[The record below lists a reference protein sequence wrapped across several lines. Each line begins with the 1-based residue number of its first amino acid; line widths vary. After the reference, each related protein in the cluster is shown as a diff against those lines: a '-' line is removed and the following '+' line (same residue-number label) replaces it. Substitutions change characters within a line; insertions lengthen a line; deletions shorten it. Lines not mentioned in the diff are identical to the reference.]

1 LKEKICDPMS
11 EKNTLEVIEGTLKS
25 VEDNFKQFIE
35 VLETAKNELIILE
48 KDKTKLSQDKNLLER
63 EKDQLEEATKMLE
76 AEKKALEQ
84 EKRELEAEKKKLE
97 LEKEEK
103 EQKIG
108 ELTGEQLHLLD
119 EYKNLKIELK
129 KFMKIAQDQEESEY
143 NFERIKA
150 LLSIT
155 MLLIQE
161 IWQGQ
166 PHYRILLTLHGDK
179 EEMTRDEIKN
189 TTGISGAM
197 VLRAVHEL
205 VNIDV
210 LEYNEEKSLVK
221 LKRRLFPKKAL
232 QEKAGK

>member
-1 LKEKICDPMS
+1 MT
-11 EKNTLEVIEGTLKS
+11 EKNILNVIDGTLRS
-25 VEDNFKQFIE
+25 VESNFKTFIE
-35 VLETAKNELIILE
+35 VLETARNELILLE
-48 KDKTKLSQDKNLLER
+48 NEKAQLSHDKELLER
-63 EKDQLEEATKMLE
+63 EKLQLEVAKN
-76 AEKKALEQ
+76 KLEQ
-84 EKRELEAEKKKLE
+84 ETQ
-97 LEKEEK
+97 EK

-108 ELTGEQLHLLD
+108 ELTGEQMKLLD

-129 KFMKIAQDQEESEY
+129 KFAKMVQDQEESEY
-143 NFERIKA
+143 DFDRIKA

-179 EEMTRDEIKN
+179 EEMTREQIKN

-205 VNIDV
+205 ANIDV
-210 LEYNEEKSLVK
+210 LEYDEDRSLVK
-221 LKRRLFPKKAL
+221 LKRRLFAKKAL
-232 QEKAGK
+232 EKKQTE

>member
-1 LKEKICDPMS
+1 MIPMS
-11 EKNTLEVIEGTLKS
+11 EKNTLKIIDGTLKS
-25 VEDNFKQFIE
+25 VEDNFKQFID

-48 KDKTKLSQDKNLLER
+48 QDKTQLSQDKNLLER
-63 EKDQLEEATKMLE
+63 EKRQLEEATRLLETEKQALEREKAELELEKQKLE
-76 AEKKALEQ
+76 AEKA
-84 EKRELEAEKKKLE
+84 
-97 LEKEEK
+97 EK

-108 ELTGEQLHLLD
+108 ELTGEQLRLLD

-179 EEMTRDEIKN
+179 EEMTREEIKN

-205 VNIDV
+205 ANIDV
-210 LEYNEEKSLVK
+210 LQYDEEKSLVK
-221 LKRRLFPKKAL
+221 LKRRLFAKKAL
-232 QEKAGK
+232 EKKQEQ

>member
-1 LKEKICDPMS
+1 MIPMS
-11 EKNTLEVIEGTLKS
+11 EKNTLKIIDGTLRS
-25 VEDNFKQFIE
+25 VEDNFRQFID
-35 VLETAKNELIILE
+35 VLETAKNELINFE
-48 KDKTKLSQDKNLLER
+48 D
-63 EKDQLEEATKMLE
+63 ATKMLE
-76 AEKKALEQ
+76 TEKIALER
-84 EKRELEAEKKKLE
+84 EKVKLE
-97 LEKEEK
+97 LEKQKLEAEKAEK

-108 ELTGEQLHLLD
+108 ELTSEQLRLLD

-179 EEMTRDEIKN
+179 EEMTREEIKN

-205 VNIDV
+205 ANIDV
-210 LEYNEEKSLVK
+210 LEYDEEKSLVK
-221 LKRRLFPKKAL
+221 LKRRLFAKKAL
-232 QEKAGK
+232 ETKPKQ

>member
-1 LKEKICDPMS
+1 MS
-11 EKNTLEVIEGTLKS
+11 EKNTLRIIDGTLKS
-25 VEDNFKQFIE
+25 VEENFRQFID
-35 VLETAKNELIILE
+35 VLETAKNELINFE
-48 KDKTKLSQDKNLLER
+48 K
-63 EKDQLEEATKMLE
+63 ATKMLE
-76 AEKKALEQ
+76 TEKVALER
-84 EKRELEAEKKKLE
+84 EKVELELEKQKLEAEKA
-97 LEKEEK
+97 EK

-108 ELTGEQLHLLD
+108 ELTSEQLRLLD

-179 EEMTRDEIKN
+179 EEMTREEIKN

-205 VNIDV
+205 ANIDV
-210 LEYNEEKSLVK
+210 LQYDDEKSLVK
-221 LKRRLFPKKAL
+221 LKRRLFAKKAL
-232 QEKAGK
+232 EKKPEQ

>member
-1 LKEKICDPMS
+1 MS
-11 EKNTLEVIEGTLKS
+11 EKNTLKIIDGTLKS
-25 VEDNFKQFIE
+25 VEDNFKQFIN
-35 VLETAKNELIILE
+35 VLETAKNELINFE
-48 KDKTKLSQDKNLLER
+48 DATKLLETEKVALER
-63 EKDQLEEATKMLE
+63 EK
-76 AEKKALEQ
+76 AE
-84 EKRELEAEKKKLE
+84 LE
-97 LEKEEK
+97 LEKQKLETEKAEK

-108 ELTGEQLHLLD
+108 ELTGEQLRLLD

-166 PHYRILLTLHGDK
+166 PHYSILSLLHGDK
-179 EEMTRDEIKN
+179 EVMSREEIKN
-189 TTGISGAM
+189 ATGISGAM

-205 VNIDV
+205 ANIDV
-210 LEYNEEKSLVK
+210 LEYDEENARVK

-232 QEKAGK
+232 EKKPE

>member
-1 LKEKICDPMS
+1 MS
-11 EKNTLEVIEGTLKS
+11 EKNTLKIIDGTLKS
-25 VEDNFKQFIE
+25 VENNFKQFID
-35 VLETAKNELIILE
+35 VLETAKNELINFE
-48 KDKTKLSQDKNLLER
+48 EATKLLETEKIALER
-63 EKDQLEEATKMLE
+63 EKTELELEKQKLE
-76 AEKKALEQ
+76 AEKA
-84 EKRELEAEKKKLE
+84 
-97 LEKEEK
+97 EK

-108 ELTGEQLHLLD
+108 ELTGEQLRLLD

-179 EEMTRDEIKN
+179 EEMTREEIKN

-205 VNIDV
+205 ANIDV
-210 LEYNEEKSLVK
+210 LQYNEEKSLVK
-221 LKRRLFPKKAL
+221 LKRRLFAKKAL
-232 QEKAGK
+232 EKKSEQ

>member
-1 LKEKICDPMS
+1 MS
-11 EKNTLEVIEGTLKS
+11 DKNTLNVIDGTLRS
-25 VEDNFKQFIE
+25 VEKNFKEFIE
-35 VLETAKNELIILE
+35 VLETAKNELIALE
-48 KDKTKLSQDKNLLER
+48 NDKGQLSHDKELLEN
-63 EKDQLEEATKMLE
+63 EKGQLEEATKMLE
-76 AEKKALEQ
+76 RDKDDLEK
-84 EKRELEAEKKKLE
+84 EKKKLE
-97 LEKEEK
+97 MEKQKLEKEKEEK

-108 ELTGEQLHLLD
+108 ELTSEQLRLLD

-129 KFMKIAQDQEESEY
+129 KFMKIAQDQEESEF

-179 EEMTRDEIKN
+179 EEMTRDQIKN

-205 VNIDV
+205 VKIDL
-210 LEYNEEKSLVK
+210 LEYDEERSLVK
-221 LKRRLFPKKAL
+221 LKKRLFDKKAL
-232 QEKAGK
+232 EKKEKD

>member
-1 LKEKICDPMS
+1 MS
-11 EKNTLEVIEGTLKS
+11 EKNTLKIIDGTLKS
-25 VEDNFKQFIE
+25 VEDNFKQFID

-48 KDKTKLSQDKNLLER
+48 QDKTQLSQDKNLLER
-63 EKDQLEEATKMLE
+63 EKRQLEEATRLLETEKQALEREKAELELEKQKLE
-76 AEKKALEQ
+76 AEKA
-84 EKRELEAEKKKLE
+84 
-97 LEKEEK
+97 EK

-108 ELTGEQLHLLD
+108 ELTGEQLRLLD

-179 EEMTRDEIKN
+179 EEMTREEIKN

-205 VNIDV
+205 ANIDV
-210 LEYNEEKSLVK
+210 LQYDEEKSLVK
-221 LKRRLFPKKAL
+221 LKRRLFAKKAL
-232 QEKAGK
+232 EKKQEQ

>member
-1 LKEKICDPMS
+1 MTD
-11 EKNTLEVIEGTLKS
+11 KNILNIIDGTLRS
-25 VEDNFKQFIE
+25 VEDNFKNFIG
-35 VLETAKNELIILE
+35 VLETARNELI
-48 KDKTKLSQDKNLLER
+48 LLEN
-63 EKDQLEEATKMLE
+63 EKAQLSHDKELLENEKQQLEEATKMLE
-76 AEKKALEQ
+76 AEKKELEFAKNKLEQ
-84 EKRELEAEKKKLE
+84 ETQ
-97 LEKEEK
+97 EK

-108 ELTGEQLHLLD
+108 ELTGEQMKLLD

-129 KFMKIAQDQEESEY
+129 KFAKMVQDQEESEY
-143 NFERIKA
+143 DFERIKA

-179 EEMTRDEIKN
+179 EEMTREQIKN

-205 VNIDV
+205 ANIDV
-210 LEYNEEKSLVK
+210 LEYDEDRSLVK
-221 LKRRLFPKKAL
+221 LKRRLFAKKAL
-232 QEKAGK
+232 EKKQTE

>member
-1 LKEKICDPMS
+1 MS

-25 VEDNFKQFIE
+25 VEDNFEQFIN
-35 VLETAKNELIILE
+35 VLETAKNELMVLE
-48 KDKTKLSQDKNLLER
+48 RDKTKLSQDKDLLEG
-63 EKDQLEEATKMLE
+63 EKSQLEEATKMLE

-84 EKRELEAEKKKLE
+84 EKRELEIEKNKLE
-97 LEKEEK
+97 FEKEEK

-108 ELTGEQLHLLD
+108 ELTGEQLRLLD

-205 VNIDV
+205 ANIDV
-210 LEYNEEKSLVK
+210 LEYNEDKSLVK
-221 LKRRLFPKKAL
+221 LKKRLFPKKAL
-232 QEKAGK
+232 EKKAEK

>member
-1 LKEKICDPMS
+1 MIPMS
-11 EKNTLEVIEGTLKS
+11 EKNTLKIIDGTLKS
-25 VEDNFKQFIE
+25 VEDNFRQFIN
-35 VLETAKNELIILE
+35 VLETAKNELINFE
-48 KDKTKLSQDKNLLER
+48 K
-63 EKDQLEEATKMLE
+63 ATKMLE
-76 AEKKALEQ
+76 TEKVALER
-84 EKRELEAEKKKLE
+84 EKAELELEKQKLEAEKA
-97 LEKEEK
+97 EK

-108 ELTGEQLHLLD
+108 ELTSEQLRLLD

-155 MLLIQE
+155 MLLIQD

-179 EEMTRDEIKN
+179 EEMTREEIKN

-205 VNIDV
+205 ANIDV
-210 LEYNEEKSLVK
+210 LQYDEEKSLVK
-221 LKRRLFPKKAL
+221 LKRRLFAKKAL
-232 QEKAGK
+232 EKKPE

>member
-1 LKEKICDPMS
+1 MS

-25 VEDNFKQFIE
+25 VEDNFKQFIN
-35 VLETAKNELIILE
+35 VLETAKNELIVLE
-48 KDKTKLSQDKNLLER
+48 KEKTKLNQDKNLLEN
-63 EKDQLEEATKMLE
+63 EKSQLEEATKILE

-84 EKRELEAEKKKLE
+84 KKGELEAEKKKLE

-108 ELTGEQLHLLD
+108 ELTSEQLRLLD

-221 LKRRLFPKKAL
+221 LKRRLFPRKALEKKA
-232 QEKAGK
+232 EK

>member
-1 LKEKICDPMS
+1 MS
-11 EKNTLEVIEGTLKS
+11 EKNTLKIIDGTLKS
-25 VEDNFKQFIE
+25 VEENFRQFIN
-35 VLETAKNELIILE
+35 VLETAKNELINFE
-48 KDKTKLSQDKNLLER
+48 K
-63 EKDQLEEATKMLE
+63 ATKMLE
-76 AEKKALEQ
+76 TEKVALER
-84 EKRELEAEKKKLE
+84 EKVELELEKQKLEAEKA
-97 LEKEEK
+97 EK

-108 ELTGEQLHLLD
+108 ELTSEQLRLID

-179 EEMTRDEIKN
+179 EEMTREEIKN

-205 VNIDV
+205 AKIDV
-210 LEYNEEKSLVK
+210 LQYDDEKSLVK
-221 LKRRLFPKKAL
+221 LKRRLFAKKAL
-232 QEKAGK
+232 EKKPEQ

>member
-1 LKEKICDPMS
+1 MS
-11 EKNTLEVIEGTLKS
+11 EKNTLKIIDGTLKS
-25 VEDNFKQFIE
+25 VEDNFRQFIN
-35 VLETAKNELIILE
+35 VLETAKNELINFE
-48 KDKTKLSQDKNLLER
+48 K
-63 EKDQLEEATKMLE
+63 ATKMLE
-76 AEKKALEQ
+76 TEKVALER
-84 EKRELEAEKKKLE
+84 EKAELELEKQKLEAEKA
-97 LEKEEK
+97 EK

-108 ELTGEQLHLLD
+108 ELTSEQLRLLD

-155 MLLIQE
+155 MLLIQD

-179 EEMTRDEIKN
+179 EEMTREEIKN

-205 VNIDV
+205 ANIDV
-210 LEYNEEKSLVK
+210 LQYDEEKSLVK
-221 LKRRLFPKKAL
+221 LKRRLFAKKAL
-232 QEKAGK
+232 EKKPE

>member
-1 LKEKICDPMS
+1 MTD
-11 EKNTLEVIEGTLKS
+11 KNILNVIDGTLRS
-25 VEDNFKQFIE
+25 VENNFKTFIE
-35 VLETAKNELIILE
+35 VLETARNELI
-48 KDKTKLSQDKNLLER
+48 LLEN
-63 EKDQLEEATKMLE
+63 EKAQLSHDKQLLESEKRQLEEATRMLE
-76 AEKKALEQ
+76 EEKKELEFIKNKLEQ
-84 EKRELEAEKKKLE
+84 ESQ
-97 LEKEEK
+97 EK

-108 ELTGEQLHLLD
+108 ELTGEQMKLLD

-129 KFMKIAQDQEESEY
+129 KFAKMVQDQEESEY
-143 NFERIKA
+143 DFDRIKA

-179 EEMTRDEIKN
+179 EEMTREQIKN

-205 VNIDV
+205 ANIDV
-210 LEYNEEKSLVK
+210 LDYDEDRSLVK
-221 LKRRLFPKKAL
+221 LKRRLFAKKAL
-232 QEKAGK
+232 EKKQEE

>member
-1 LKEKICDPMS
+1 MIPMS
-11 EKNTLEVIEGTLKS
+11 EKNTLMIIDGTLKS
-25 VEDNFKQFIE
+25 VEDNFKQFID
-35 VLETAKNELIILE
+35 VLETAKNELINFE
-48 KDKTKLSQDKNLLER
+48 EATKLLETEKLALER
-63 EKDQLEEATKMLE
+63 EKAELELEKQKLE
-76 AEKKALEQ
+76 AEKA
-84 EKRELEAEKKKLE
+84 
-97 LEKEEK
+97 EK

-108 ELTGEQLHLLD
+108 ELTSEQLRLLD

-143 NFERIKA
+143 NFDRIKA

-179 EEMTRDEIKN
+179 EEMTREEIKN

-205 VNIDV
+205 ANIDV
-210 LEYNEEKSLVK
+210 LQYDEEKSLVK
-221 LKRRLFPKKAL
+221 LKRRLFAKKAL
-232 QEKAGK
+232 EKKPEQ

>member
-1 LKEKICDPMS
+1 MS
-11 EKNTLEVIEGTLKS
+11 EKNTLKIIDGTLKS
-25 VEDNFKQFIE
+25 VEDNFKQFID
-35 VLETAKNELIILE
+35 VLETAKNELI
-48 KDKTKLSQDKNLLER
+48 NFER
-63 EKDQLEEATKMLE
+63 ATKMLE
-76 AEKKALEQ
+76 TEKVALER
-84 EKRELEAEKKKLE
+84 EKTELELEKQKLEAEKA
-97 LEKEEK
+97 EK

-108 ELTGEQLHLLD
+108 ELTSEQLRLLD

-155 MLLIQE
+155 MLLIRE

-179 EEMTRDEIKN
+179 EEMTREEIKN

-205 VNIDV
+205 ANIDV
-210 LEYNEEKSLVK
+210 LQYDEEKSLVK
-221 LKRRLFPKKAL
+221 LKRRLFAKKAL
-232 QEKAGK
+232 EKKPEE